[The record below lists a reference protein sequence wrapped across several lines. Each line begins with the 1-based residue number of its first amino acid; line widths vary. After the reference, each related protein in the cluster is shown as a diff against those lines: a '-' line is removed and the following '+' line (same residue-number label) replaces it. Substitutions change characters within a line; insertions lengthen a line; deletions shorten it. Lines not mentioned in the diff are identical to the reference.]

1 MSEPLVCSSGVELLG
16 DYLEDVLPIEVR
28 DRIEA
33 HVSGCPR
40 CQAFVASYRATPQ
53 MLREATLA
61 SLPAE
66 LEGSLLRFLRDQR

>member
-16 DYLEDVLPIEVR
+16 DYLEGVLPDDVR
-28 DRIEA
+28 FNIEA

-40 CQAFVASYRATPQ
+40 CQAFVASYRATPK

>member
-16 DYLEDVLPIEVR
+16 DYLEDALPIDVR
-28 DRIEA
+28 DRITA

-53 MLREATLA
+53 MLRDATLA

-66 LEGSLLRFLRDQR
+66 LENSLLRFLRDQR